1 MTSELYEILTKVR
14 QLRAESHEALSL
26 GSEGLGM
33 GAYYLMRGSI
43 AGYDEVIHLL
53 TMEIGRL
60 EVAAS

>member
-14 QLRAESHEALSL
+14 QLRAASHETLSL
-26 GSEGLGM
+26 GLVGPGTEAYGLIK
-33 GAYYLMRGSI
+33 GSI